1 MQPEHLV
8 LCGGLESTR
17 KSGAKAY
24 RLSLAGLNQNI
35 TLRISDIRR
44 ALVTDL
50 PEALADLLEL
60 AAYIYCADSTVR
72 RGGNAMTEMGRDW
85 RRRFRFVV
93 PVRLPDLWSS
103 AEISALLSEVLGF
116 LSDDFYE
123 FDFQPLRNP
132 QTLQSY
138 LDLTGGEPHGFRPDT
153 VLLFSGG
160 LDSLA
165 GAIEELIG
173 NKRRVALVSHRS
185 APKIA
190 SWQSE
195 LVDALQKRFG
205 RQWVFH
211 VPVLLNKD
219 RTIGREYTQR
229 SRSFLYAALGFVV
242 ARIFGLSS
250 IQIFENGIISF
261 NFPLIP
267 HVLGARASRTTHPQA
282 LHGFA
287 GLFSAIVGESFIVN
301 NPFLWKTKSQI
312 LKMIAELDCAELI
325 GGTVSCAH
333 VRDMTV
339 LHPHCGVCS
348 QCIDR
353 RFAVLAA
360 GLGVHDPETLYRLDP
375 LVGDLPRGV
384 ARTMA
389 EAYVRSA
396 SDIDRMNDLAFFSR
410 FGEAGRAVRFL
421 SDNANEAG
429 RKIYEL
435 HKRHANEVCAVVD
448 NAIRSNASALRSHSL
463 PASCLVVLALPKRGD
478 VESFIPSTPL
488 KDPAELEF
496 ESELE
501 AAQSGI
507 EIRIAFDDEKQDV
520 ILGPSERLG
529 RASYSLLNSLRPEY
543 EAAKQA
549 GKAPENHPFI
559 DGHKLADRLCIAEA
573 SLRRRISRFRGRLNQ
588 SSVAAVNGPLSADAV
603 IENEP
608 WLGYRLNP
616 AVLVLAASELSSPHA
631 VTSPKR

>member
-1 MQPEHLV
+1 M
-8 LCGGLESTR
+8 
-17 KSGAKAY
+17 
-24 RLSLAGLNQNI
+24 
-35 TLRISDIRR
+35 
-44 ALVTDL
+44 
-50 PEALADLLEL
+50 
-60 AAYIYCADSTVR
+60 
-72 RGGNAMTEMGRDW
+72 
-85 RRRFRFVV
+85 
-93 PVRLPDLWSS
+93 
-103 AEISALLSEVLGF
+103 
-116 LSDDFYE
+116 
-123 FDFQPLRNP
+123 
-132 QTLQSY
+132 
-138 LDLTGGEPHGFRPDT
+138 
-153 VLLFSGG
+153 
-160 LDSLA
+160 
-165 GAIEELIG
+165 
-173 NKRRVALVSHRS
+173 ALVSHRS

-312 LKMIAELDCAELI
+312 LKMIAQLDCAELI

-463 PASCLVVLALPKRGD
+463 PASCLEPDTLNELGQLVVAIEPAPTFLRRIDQLEHHGERRLIREAALRPDRAVPHGGEGALDRVRGPQVFPVFGRKIIECEQGLAILCQALGGLIVFQFVGCDEGVERGLGVLARLGHPDLLQCSLGFRLLALRQFVED
-478 VESFIPSTPL
+478 VGGL
-488 KDPAELEF
+488 VHPAAL
-496 ESELE
+496 L
-501 AAQSGI
+501 ACGRPQLA
-507 EIRIAFDDEKQDV
+507 
-520 ILGPSERLG
+520 ERLPEAKRAVGDGQFG
-529 RASYSLLNSLRPEY
+529 RYRRDLGSSNR
-543 EAAKQA
+543 AAVHGNPA
-549 GKAPENHPFI
+549 RSRA
-559 DGHKLADRLCIAEA
+559 
-573 SLRRRISRFRGRLNQ
+573 RRR
-588 SSVAAVNGPLSADAV
+588 
-603 IENEP
+603 
-608 WLGYRLNP
+608 
-616 AVLVLAASELSSPHA
+616 
-631 VTSPKR
+631 

>member
-8 LCGGLESTR
+8 LCGGLEPTR
-17 KSGAKAY
+17 KGGVKTY
-24 RLSLAGLNQNI
+24 RLSLAGLDQNI

-50 PEALADLLEL
+50 PEALADLLEI
-60 AAYIYCADSTVR
+60 AAYVYCADGMVR
-72 RGGNAMTEMGRDW
+72 RGGQAMREMGRDW
-85 RRRFRFVV
+85 RRRLHFVV

-116 LSDDFYE
+116 LSDDFYQ
-123 FDFQPLRNP
+123 FDFQPTRDP
-132 QTLQSY
+132 QSLQSY
-138 LDLTGGEPHGFRPDT
+138 LDLTSGEPHGFLPDT

-165 GAIEELIG
+165 GAIGELTG
-173 NKRRVALVSHRS
+173 NDRRVALVSHRS

-195 LVDALQKRFG
+195 LVDALQRRFG
-205 RQWVFH
+205 RQRIFH

-219 RTIGREYTQR
+219 RAIGREHTQR

-242 ARIFGLSS
+242 ARMFGLSS
-250 IQIFENGIISF
+250 IRIFENGIISF

-282 LHGFA
+282 VDGFA
-287 GLFSAIVGESFIVN
+287 RLFSTIVRERFTVE
-301 NPFLWKTKSQI
+301 NPFLWKTKSEI
-312 LKMIAELDCAELI
+312 LKMVAELDYAELI
-325 GGTVSCAH
+325 GLTVSCAH

-339 LHPHCGVCS
+339 MHPHCGVCS

-360 GLGVHDPETLYRLDP
+360 GLRGHDPETLYRLDP
-375 LVGDLPRGV
+375 LVGDLPRGD
-384 ARTMA
+384 ARTTA

-396 SDIDRMNDLAFFSR
+396 SDIERMNDLAFFSR

-421 SDNANEAG
+421 PENANEAG

-448 NAIRSNASALRSHSL
+448 NAIRSNASALRAHSL
-463 PASCLVVLALPKRGD
+463 PASCLLVLALPKRGD
-478 VESFIPSTPL
+478 VETFVPSTTL
-488 KDPAELEF
+488 RDPAEMEYEG
-496 ESELE
+496 ESR
-501 AAQSGI
+501 I
-507 EIRIAFDDEKQDV
+507 EIRIAFDDVKKEV
-520 ILGPSERLG
+520 ILWAGGRLKG
-529 RASYSLLNSLRPEY
+529 ACYTLLNSLRPEY
-543 EAAKQA
+543 EEARRART
-549 GKAPENHPFI
+549 APENHPFLASS
-559 DGHKLADRLCIAEA
+559 KLANRLSINEP
-573 SLRRRISRFRGRLNQ
+573 SLRRRISRCRRSLDEC
-588 SSVAAVNGPLSADAV
+588 STAAGAGPLPPDAV

-608 WLGYRLNP
+608 WVGYRLNP
-616 AVLVLAASELSSPHA
+616 GILVLAVSEMSPPHA
-631 VTSPKR
+631 VTSSKR